1 MGALLL
7 SRYPYHAT
15 TNNSL
20 QSSTISYRVSLRC
33 ARLRRCKVVPEN
45 WKIRTEML
53 RHLARGAARGEG
65 PPTVREVGEAVG
77 LKSSQTAY
85 KHLKR
90 LEEAG
95 YVEREG
101 FARRARGIRL
111 TGKGWEAVGE
121 MPLLGRI
128 AAGRGLE
135 AVAVGDE
142 AYSLAA
148 ELLGSRS
155 GRRRFLLRVVGQSM
169 IGAHIADGDLLV
181 VEEDEDPPDGTV
193 VVALIGNGEEVTV
206 KRLYRERG
214 GAAGDLLRLR
224 PENGDHEDLVV
235 PAEDAKIQGRVVYV
249 VHPPRGR
256 R

>member
-1 MGALLL
+1 MSG
-7 SRYPYHAT
+7 
-15 TNNSL
+15 
-20 QSSTISYRVSLRC
+20 RVFLRGV
-33 ARLRRCKVVPEN
+33 RWRRCGMVPEN
-45 WKIRTEML
+45 WKIRMEML
-53 RHLARGAARGEG
+53 RHLARGAAMGEG
-65 PPTVREVGEAVG
+65 PPSVREVGEAVG

-85 KHLKR
+85 KHLKQ

-95 YVEREG
+95 YLERG
-101 FARRARGIRL
+101 GGNRQARGIRL
-111 TGKGWEAVGE
+111 TEKGWEAAGE

-135 AVAVGDE
+135 AMAVGDE

-155 GRRRFLLRVVGQSM
+155 GGQRYLLRVVGQSM

-181 VEEDEDPPDGTV
+181 IEEDEDPPDGTV
-193 VVALIGNGEEVTV
+193 VVALIGDGEEVTV
-206 KRLYRERG
+206 KRLYRDRSE
-214 GAAGDLLRLR
+214 AGDLLRLR

-235 PAEDAKIQGRVVYV
+235 PARDAKIQGRVVYV